1 MNTKTTD
8 KRETDLAE
16 FLGFRRE
23 GDFWVRDVP
32 NGFWRRLF
40 RLKRK
45 QDKWHVGSFPLLA
58 IDGMYQVGP

>member
-1 MNTKTTD
+1 MNTNTTEKWEAD
-8 KRETDLAE
+8 SAE
-16 FLGFRRE
+16 FLGFRRK

-58 IDGMYQVGP
+58 IDGMYQVEP